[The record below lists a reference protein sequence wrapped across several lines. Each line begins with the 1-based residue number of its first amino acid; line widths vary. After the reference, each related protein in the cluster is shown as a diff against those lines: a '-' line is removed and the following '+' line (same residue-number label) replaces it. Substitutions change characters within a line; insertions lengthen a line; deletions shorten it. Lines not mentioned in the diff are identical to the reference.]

1 MLSKIFYCHFGH
13 WPIDQAR
20 RDFRFWWVNFPI
32 WIKFDQVMSFSS
44 FCLTNCIFAS
54 DLRFS
59 ISIYVYDYTHR
70 TLEPITAPRRPP
82 LWSFNNLLPLHTP
95 FKIRLGVP
103 LSYNNPGSRSG
114 KSDLVE
120 QPGIPRCS
128 MRPFWKALDV
138 SEVPTKDRIDWL
150 ILSWYIHTTQLLET
164 FLLIRLSRLFGIF
177 WSS

>member
-1 MLSKIFYCHFGH
+1 MLSKIFYCHFGP
-13 WPIDQAR
+13 WPINQAR

-59 ISIYVYDYTHR
+59 ISIYVYDYTHG

-114 KSDLVE
+114 KSHLVE

-128 MRPFWKALDV
+128 IRPFWKTLD
-138 SEVPTKDRIDWL
+138 EGKLPTKDRIDCFT
-150 ILSWYIHTTQLLET
+150 LSWLNYYKQLLET
-164 FLLIRLSRLFGIF
+164 FFNRGK
-177 WSS
+177 WGT